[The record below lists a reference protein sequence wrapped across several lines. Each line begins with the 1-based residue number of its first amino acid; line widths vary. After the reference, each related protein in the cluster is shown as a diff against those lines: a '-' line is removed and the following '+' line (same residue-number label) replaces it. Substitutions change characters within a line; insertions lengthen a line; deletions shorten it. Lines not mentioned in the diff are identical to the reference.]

1 MDEPE
6 KINTVILGIG
16 NILLGDEGVGV
27 HVVNELKKMDL
38 PSDTMVID
46 GSTAGFRLFP
56 IFETYK
62 DAGFIIIDSIRV
74 PAEKPGDR
82 STDTKNISRKGDLY
96 LIPLKDF
103 YNVGQSKYLS
113 SEFVSFHQTALIDV
127 LNLFYLTYRIRTK
140 GDLIGVN
147 ISEACSQDGLLT
159 LSMEMSR
166 EIENKIPDIIKMTLK
181 QIKES

>member
-1 MDEPE
+1 MNKPG
-6 KINTVILGIG
+6 KIKTEILGIG

-27 HVVNELKKMDL
+27 HTVNELKKMDL
-38 PSDTMVID
+38 PSGVEVID

-56 IFETYK
+56 IFEAYK
-62 DAGFIIIDSIRV
+62 DARFIIIDSIRV
-74 PAEKPGDR
+74 PAEEPGGK
-82 STDTKNISRKGDLY
+82 SPDTKNISRKGDLY

-127 LNLFYLTYRIRTK
+127 LNLFYLTYRVRTK

-147 ISEACSQDGLLT
+147 ISEACSQDGILT
-159 LSMEMSR
+159 LSAEMSQ
-166 EIENKIPDIIKMTLK
+166 EIKNKIPDIIKMT
-181 QIKES
+181 IKKI

>member
-1 MDEPE
+1 MSEPG
-6 KINTVILGIG
+6 KIKTVILGVG

-38 PSDTMVID
+38 PLDTMVID

-62 DAGFIIIDSIRV
+62 DARFIIIDSIRV

-82 STDTKNISRKGDLY
+82 SPDIKNIPRKGDLY

-103 YNVGQSKYLS
+103 YNVGQSQYLS
-113 SEFVSFHQTALIDV
+113 SGFVSFHQTALIDV

-140 GDLIGVN
+140 GNLIGVN
-147 ISEACSQDGLLT
+147 ISEDCSRDGSLT
-159 LSMEMSR
+159 FSTELSR
-166 EIENKIPDIIKMTLK
+166 EIENKIPDIIKIALK
-181 QIKES
+181 QIKGS